1 MVVTI
6 GRCGQG
12 WYCRCSKTRRF
23 RRTGATSTPAGAK
36 NLLLCRSDAG
46 HEAVYAFLPLLKL
59 DPHHRITASPHH
71 RITASPHHRITA
83 SPHRKESFTVRN
95 DLSLASLS
103 FCFGE

>member
-1 MVVTI
+1 MVVVI
-6 GRCGQG
+6 GRYGQG
-12 WYCRCSKTRRF
+12 WCCRCSKTRSF

-36 NLLLCRSDAG
+36 NLLLCRSDPGRDAI
-46 HEAVYAFLPLLKL
+46 HAFHPLLKL
-59 DPHHRITASPHH
+59 DPHH

-95 DLSLASLS
+95 GLSLASLS